1 MDLHPADPL
10 AEAQSGCVAHYL
22 DGQTRCVQVSLVTS
36 FGHQKCGRI
45 EFNRVDK
52 FARFVYEPS
61 YTGPSL
67 DPVNL
72 PVSVSSRSFLVDPE
86 HNPELLHRV
95 FLDYMPGVWGLN
107 ILLGEFPYLKGMLA
121 AEKLHW
127 LGSRTVGSLAFH
139 VDQAEGEAPVNGVSK
154 LEEVRRRSVDLA
166 MGRLTRVG
174 SLDLEAGVGPT
185 SPWIVEG
192 LAAFGGARPK
202 CIFKDHKGSQWLAK
216 FNLEGDPYNCARVE
230 HATALL
236 SRLAGIHTV
245 TTRCVRVPGANDI
258 LFVRRF
264 DRNDSSINHKVSFYS
279 LFPPDRVKHHSGGDY
294 RLIFEIL
301 PRVLHDLESS
311 RRELILR
318 MLFNVAVNN
327 TDDHLKNFELIANDK
342 NGRFELSPAFDVTI
356 DVYPSLRSTSVF
368 GLNGPSL
375 SDEHLMHIAEAIDEP
390 ISTLEACRAQV
401 LGALSKWRDVFKLAG
416 VNERDQKRVSRMLDR
431 TMT

>member
-1 MDLHPADPL
+1 MT
-10 AEAQSGCVAHYL
+10 SG
-22 DGQTRCVQVSLVTS
+22 GP
-36 FGHQKCGRI
+36 QKCGRI
-45 EFNRVDK
+45 EFNRIEK

-61 YTGPSL
+61 YQGPPL

-72 PVSVSSRSFLVDPE
+72 PLSGGSRSFVVDPE

-139 VDQAEGEAPVNGVSK
+139 VDQADGEAPVNGVSK

-174 SLDLEAGVGPT
+174 SLDLAAGVGPT

-202 CIFKDHKGSQWLAK
+202 CIFKDHKGAQWLAK

-236 SRLAGIHTV
+236 SRLAGINTV

-279 LFPPDRVKHHSGGDY
+279 LFPADRVKHHSGGDY
-294 RLIFEIL
+294 RLIFEVL
-301 PRVLHDLESS
+301 PSVLSDAAPS
-311 RRELILR
+311 RREMILR
-318 MLFNVAVNN
+318 MLFNIAVNN

-342 NGRFELSPAFDVTI
+342 TGVFELSPAFDVTI

-368 GLNGPSL
+368 GLASPSL
-375 SDEHLMHIAEAIDEP
+375 SDDHLQHIAAEINEP
-390 ISTLEACRAQV
+390 VQTLETCRSQI
-401 LGALSKWRDVFKLAG
+401 LGALTKWREVFKIAG
-416 VNERDQKRVSRMLDR
+416 VNERDQKRIARMLDR
-431 TMT
+431 ALV